1 MFCPAINS
9 QCYWLS
15 RETPGEVRASL
26 RQLYAER
33 SAQPYEPVC
42 VVVSAHIDRESGRE
56 GFAADYDGLI
66 TIAHTYG
73 RCNETRI
80 VTRGDLQH
88 HRWILVSVNGE
99 ALRPDQLEK
108 TPELDFGEQMHVSGN
123 SGCNHISGTAALREA
138 FFTIENLIATRRLCK
153 PAQNELER
161 TLQGVYAG
169 ESTITLDREKTLTL
183 DAGETVLRFRLQD
196 WVK

>member
-80 VTRGDLQH
+80 A
-88 HRWILVSVNGE
+88 LVRLIGIDI
-99 ALRPDQLEK
+99 RPVGPE
-108 TPELDFGEQMHVSGN
+108 TPWPAGRLLD
-123 SGCNHISGTAALREA
+123 C
-138 FFTIENLIATRRLCK
+138 
-153 PAQNELER
+153 
-161 TLQGVYAG
+161 
-169 ESTITLDREKTLTL
+169 
-183 DAGETVLRFRLQD
+183 
-196 WVK
+196 